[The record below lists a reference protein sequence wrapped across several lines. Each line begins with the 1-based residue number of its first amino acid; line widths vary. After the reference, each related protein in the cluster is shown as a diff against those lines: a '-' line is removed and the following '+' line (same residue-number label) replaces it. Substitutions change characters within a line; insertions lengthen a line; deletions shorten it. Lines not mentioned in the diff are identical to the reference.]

1 MFQTLKPETGN
12 PKPDTST
19 EECVD
24 KIRILLVDDHP
35 VVREGLGAMIET
47 QPDMEVVGEASD
59 GQEGV
64 QQAKLL
70 RPNVVLMDL
79 QMPKMGGVEAIQ
91 KIRQENTSA
100 EVIILTTYDS
110 DEHIFSGLEAGAKG
124 YLLKGASK
132 NDLFRAIRAA
142 SKGESLLEPAVASK
156 LVERFTQLARKGPAD
171 DKLSERELEVLNLMA
186 KGYRNKEIA
195 RDLFITEKTAKAHV
209 SNILAKLGASDRTEA
224 VTMALKKRIIK
235 LEE

>member
-1 MFQTLKPETGN
+1 M
-12 PKPDTST
+12 
-19 EECVD
+19 D

-47 QPDMEVVGEASD
+47 QPDMEVVGEAGD

-79 QMPKMGGVEAIQ
+79 QMPKMGGVEAIV

-156 LVERFTQLARKGPAD
+156 LVERFTQLSRKGPAD